1 MELDELH
8 LQFQGEGSFVF
19 HRILSVDRFGW
30 VFLVL
35 DLQDRKYDNK
45 YAQQLQA
52 LGVVTGPARL
62 RLTYRFHPFS
72 AVHPYLNNQ
81 FFSNTGSFRGLCPF
95 LGSGVRIPKKSKVL
109 TNRMTPCCWD
119 TT

>member
-1 MELDELH
+1 M
-8 LQFQGEGSFVF
+8 
-19 HRILSVDRFGW
+19 DRFGW

-52 LGVVTGPARL
+52 LGVVTDPARL

-81 FFSNTGSFRGLCPF
+81 VFFPTQVA
-95 LGSGVRIPKKSKVL
+95 LGGYARFWVL
-109 TNRMTPCCWD
+109 E
-119 TT
+119 